1 VIFLSNLR
9 CKILLPSVNVFSY
22 WHVQEDHFFSIPA
35 RSYSCSNFIRAV
47 VILENIMLQHPGD
60 SDLYWRRDDPVET
73 YFLVALRCVEMVTS
87 ALLQVVA
94 AAATGML
101 IR

>member
-1 VIFLSNLR
+1 
-9 CKILLPSVNVFSY
+9 
-22 WHVQEDHFFSIPA
+22 
-35 RSYSCSNFIRAV
+35 
-47 VILENIMLQHPGD
+47 MLQHPGD